1 MIRIIYVLI
10 FLCIYIGLLYIALA
24 LFGFDVYTKKNQTLT
39 AIIRWRK
46 REQDIWQAPFFNQIL
61 KIVAPLI
68 PLPPETVD
76 KLSIDLVRADIPY
89 TPQEYYAKAILSA
102 LAGILISILAASMGS
117 AILVIAGLLMAVW
130 LFFKNFDQVKDAL
143 KGKFAELEREIP
155 TLIRSIK
162 SSLES
167 DSDVIRAFEKYE
179 RVASPAMVSEL
190 STLIND
196 MKSTSV
202 EKALMK
208 FDSRMNNT
216 HVTRLCATLI
226 EMERGIDSTMS
237 MQYLAQDMTVL
248 SRQAIQRELDKRPG
262 QMKRA
267 ILPAGII
274 LVLMMFYMLIAAVI
288 QSASTLI

>member
-1 MIRIIYVLI
+1 MVMIVYVLI
-10 FLCIYIGLLYIALA
+10 FLCLYIGLLYIALA

-39 AIIRWRK
+39 TIIRWRK

-76 KLSIDLVRADIPY
+76 KLTTDLVRADIPY

-102 LAGILISILAASMGS
+102 FAGVLVAMFAATMGS
-117 AILVIAGLLMAVW
+117 AILVVAGLLMAVW
-130 LFFKNFDQVKDAL
+130 LFFKNFDQVKDTL
-143 KGKFAELEREIP
+143 KGKFSELEGEIP
-155 TLIRSIK
+155 TMIRSIK

-190 STLIND
+190 NTLIND

-248 SRQAIQRELDKRPG
+248 SRQNIQRELDKRPG

-288 QSASTLI
+288 ESASTLL

>member
-1 MIRIIYVLI
+1 MEIIIYTFA
-10 FLCIYIGLLYIALA
+10 FLCLYIGLLYIALA
-24 LFGFDVYTKKNQTLT
+24 LFGYDVYTKKNQTLT
-39 AIIRWRK
+39 TIIRWRK
-46 REQDIWQAPFFNQIL
+46 REQDIWQAPIFNQVL

-68 PLPPETVD
+68 PLPPETTA
-76 KLSIDLVRADIPY
+76 KLATDLVRADIPY

-102 LAGILISILAASMGS
+102 LAGVLVAIFAASFGT

-130 LFFKNFDQVKDAL
+130 LFFKNYDQVGDAL
-143 KGKFAELEREIP
+143 KGKFEELEGEIP
-155 TLIRSIK
+155 TLIRSVK

-167 DSDVIRAFEKYE
+167 DPDVIRAFEKYE

-190 STLIND
+190 NTLIND
-196 MKSTSV
+196 MKSSSV

-237 MQYLAQDMTVL
+237 LQYLAQDMTIL
-248 SRQAIQRELDKRPG
+248 SRQLIQRELDKRPG
-262 QMKRA
+262 KMKRA
-267 ILPAGII
+267 ILPAGVI

-288 QSASTLI
+288 KSASTLF